1 MTASGFQLAA
11 GFFVIV
17 AIAGWLN
24 VRLGRLPTAVA
35 MVLAGSACAGLLLTL
50 DRLGIASREVAP
62 LLAAVRAVDFQ
73 LAVLGYLLAFL
84 LFAGA
89 MQVDPPELLHR
100 LAPIASL
107 ASLGVVVSALLA
119 GGGVWCASR
128 LLGLDLPLAW
138 AVAFGALI
146 APTDPIAVLAA
157 VHGGL
162 FSEDLKSV
170 LLGEALFNDGVGIVL
185 FGAAVSVAT
194 AQTSP
199 DFPAL
204 VGRVALEALGAVV
217 LGVLAGAV
225 AVRAMRAIDDYAVE
239 VSVTI
244 ALAMGVYA
252 VAHIIGV
259 SGPIAVA
266 AAGLLVGER
275 GFATAMSETTRR
287 YVRGFWTLVD
297 DILNAGLFLLLGLEL
312 AAAPPNLAYAGL
324 ALAAIVLVTVARWI
338 TVLPWG
344 LYFRL
349 RHGERRA
356 TTVLAW
362 GGVHGAI
369 SLALAFSLPAGPAR
383 PVVLTITFA
392 VVIASVLIQGL
403 TFPRLARALAPAAGP
418 QKAAD

>member
-89 MQVDPPELLHR
+89 MQVDLPELLHR

-157 VHGGL
+157 VHGGR

>member
-17 AIAGWLN
+17 SVAGWLN

-35 MVLAGSACAGLLLTL
+35 MVLAGLACAGLLLAL
-50 DRLGIASREVAP
+50 DALGIASHEVRP

-73 LAVLGYLLAFL
+73 VAVLGYLLAFL

-89 MQVDPPELLHR
+89 MQVDLPELLHR
-100 LAPIASL
+100 FAPIASL
-107 ASLGVVVSALLA
+107 ASLGVVVSTLLA
-119 GGGVWCASR
+119 GGGLWGASR

-157 VHGGL
+157 VHEGR

-170 LLGEALFNDGVGIVL
+170 LLGESLFNDGVGIVL

-194 AQTSP
+194 AQASP
-199 DFPAL
+199 DLPAL
-204 VGRVALEALGAVV
+204 AGRVALEAAGAVG

-225 AVRAMRAIDDYAVE
+225 VVRAMRAIDDYAVE
-239 VSVTI
+239 VSATI

-252 VAHIIGV
+252 VAQTIGV

-266 AAGLLVGER
+266 AAGLLLGER

-297 DILNAGLFLLLGLEL
+297 QILNAGLFLLLGLEL
-312 AAAPPNLAYAGL
+312 AAAPPNLTYAGL
-324 ALAAIVLVTVARWI
+324 ALAAVILVTVARWI

-369 SLALAFSLPAGPAR
+369 SLALAFSLPEGPAR
-383 PVVLTITFA
+383 PVLLTVTFA

-403 TFPRLARALAPAAGP
+403 TFPRLARALAPAAATDA
-418 QKAAD
+418 AAD